1 MAQWVAAKVSGRET
15 SRPRGDMAA
24 DAPLRLGTFA
34 AEARYADLPPEI
46 VEKAKRHILD
56 TLGAGLAGA
65 TSEEA
70 KRTLAA
76 LLATDGPGSA
86 VVWGTHQSLSPRNA
100 ALING
105 TAAHAFELD
114 DTGGCDHSGAVV
126 LPAALAALDIAKRPV
141 SGAEFILAIVLG
153 YDVARRVLDGFGG
166 YPAHNEPGWHST
178 GTCGTFGAA
187 VASARVL
194 GLDAVRTAA
203 AISTAASFSS
213 GLWAFVHDGAMT
225 KRLHAG
231 RAAEGGLLAAQLA
244 AAGVR
249 GPMRIF
255 DDVWGGFFK
264 TLGHRPPVPDALLR
278 DLGRDWR
285 IRIAAIK
292 PYASCRDT
300 HSAVDAVRRILA
312 RCPLQPDDIS
322 AVGVRA
328 NAFLNGMVGGR
339 DCAAL
344 PAAQMSLPYAV
355 AAAIVFRANGL
366 SVYTEERRRD
376 PKLLAM
382 IERVTMV
389 MDPTVV
395 SSAKSSVTV
404 YLKNGIAIEEPT
416 AIPLGAPENPVDDKA
431 LMAKFEELAGL
442 VVGAQECA
450 KLGAALVALDRVE
463 DMRALPPLLQLSRSD
478 AVSAQRV

>member
-1 MAQWVAAKVSGRET
+1 MAMQASRRLATFVAG
-15 SRPRGDMAA
+15 
-24 DAPLRLGTFA
+24 
-34 AEARYADLPPEI
+34 ARFEDVPAEI

-70 KRTLAA
+70 KRAHAA
-76 LLATDGPGSA
+76 LLVTDAPGPTI
-86 VVWGTHQSLSPRNA
+86 VWGTHHKLSPRNA
-100 ALING
+100 ALTNG

-126 LPAALAALDIAKRPV
+126 LPAALASLEIAKRPV

-153 YDVARRVLDGFGG
+153 YDVARRVLDSFGG

-187 VASARVL
+187 AAAARIL
-194 GLDAVRTAA
+194 ALDADKTAA

-213 GLWAFVHDGAMT
+213 GLWAFIHDGAMT

-244 AAGVR
+244 SADVT
-249 GPMRIF
+249 GPARIF

-264 TLGHRPPVPDALLR
+264 TFGHRPPAPEALLQN
-278 DLGRDWR
+278 LGTDWR
-285 IRIAAIK
+285 MRHAAIK

-300 HSAVDAVRRILA
+300 HAAVDAVRRILS
-312 RCPLQPDDIS
+312 RRPLQPEDI
-322 AVGVRA
+322 AGVRVRV
-328 NAFLNGMVGGR
+328 NQFLNGMVGGR
-339 DCAAL
+339 DCATL

-355 AAAIVFRANGL
+355 AAALVFRANGL
-366 SVYTEERRRD
+366 LAYTEQRRRD

-382 IERVTMV
+382 IERIQIVT
-389 MDPTVV
+389 DPTVV
-395 SSAKSSVTV
+395 SSAASSLT
-404 YLKNGIAIEEPT
+404 LQLHDGSSIEEPT
-416 AIPLGAPENPVDDKA
+416 AIALGAPENPVDDRA
-431 LMAKFEELAGL
+431 LLAKFEELAGL
-442 VVGAQECA
+442 IVTTQARTE
-450 KLGAALVALDRVE
+450 LGAAVLDLSAKTEVRT
-463 DMRALPPLLQLSRSD
+463 LFPLLRGHHSGIDRGQWR
-478 AVSAQRV
+478 

>member
-1 MAQWVAAKVSGRET
+1 MH
-15 SRPRGDMAA
+15 
-24 DAPLRLGTFA
+24 APARLGSFIA
-34 AEARYADLPPEI
+34 NARYEDVPADI

-70 KRTLAA
+70 KRSLAA
-76 LLATDGPGSA
+76 LLLTDGPGPA
-86 VVWGTHQSLSPRNA
+86 VVWGTRSRLSPRNA
-100 ALING
+100 AFING

-141 SGAEFILAIVLG
+141 GGAEFILAIVLG

-187 VASARVL
+187 TAAARIL
-194 GLDAVRTAA
+194 GLDATSTAA

-213 GLWAFVHDGAMT
+213 GLWAFIHDGAMT

-244 AAGVR
+244 AAAVT
-249 GPMRIF
+249 GPTRIF

-264 TLGHRPPVPDALLR
+264 TFGHRPPSPAALVR
-278 DLGRDWR
+278 DLGKDWR
-285 IRIAAIK
+285 IRVAAIK

-300 HSAVDAVRRILA
+300 HSAVEAVRRILA
-312 RCPLQPDDIS
+312 RRALRPEEIAS
-322 AVGVRA
+322 VHVRS
-328 NAFLNGMVGGR
+328 NAFLNGMVGGH
-339 DCAAL
+339 DCRTL

-355 AAAIVFRANGL
+355 ATALVFQANGL
-366 SVYTEERRRD
+366 LAYTEERRRD

-382 IERVTMV
+382 IERVHMV
-389 MDPTVV
+389 IDPTVV
-395 SSAKSSVTV
+395 SSANSSLTLQ
-404 YLKNGIAIEEPT
+404 LKDGSTIEEPT
-416 AIPLGAPENPVDDKA
+416 TIAWGAAENPVDDKS
-431 LMAKFEELAGL
+431 LLCKFAELAGL
-442 VVGAQECA
+442 VV
-450 KLGAALVALDRVE
+450 AAAEQSELAAAVLDLDRRPDVGT
-463 DMRALPPLLQLSRSD
+463 LLPLLRASRD
-478 AVSAQRV
+478 AAPAGGGHEA

>member
-1 MAQWVAAKVSGRET
+1 MAT
-15 SRPRGDMAA
+15 S
-24 DAPLRLGTFA
+24 APLRLGTFA
-34 AEARYADLPPEI
+34 ASARYADLPAEI
-46 VEKAKRHILD
+46 VGKAKRHILD

-70 KRTLAA
+70 KRALSSVLASE
-76 LLATDGPGSA
+76 GPGPTT
-86 VVWGTHQSLSPRNA
+86 VWGTQRKLSPRNA

-114 DTGGCDHSGAVV
+114 DAGGCDHSGAVV
-126 LPAALAALDIAKRPV
+126 LPAALAALDITKRPI
-141 SGAEFILAIVLG
+141 SGAEFILAVVLG

-166 YPAHNEPGWHST
+166 YSAHNEPGWHST

-187 VASARVL
+187 AAAARIL
-194 GLDAVRTAA
+194 GLDAATTAA

-213 GLWAFVHDGAMT
+213 GLWAFIHDGAMT

-244 AAGVR
+244 AADVA
-249 GPMRIF
+249 GPTRVF

-264 TLGHRPPVPDALLR
+264 TFAHQPPTPEALLR
-278 DLGRDWR
+278 ELGSDWR
-285 IRIAAIK
+285 IQIAVIK

-300 HSAVDAVRRILA
+300 HSAVDAVQRILA
-312 RCPLQPDDIS
+312 RRPLQPADI
-322 AVGVRA
+322 ANIRVRT

-339 DCAAL
+339 DCATL

-355 AAAIVFRANGL
+355 AAAVVFRANGL
-366 SVYTEERRRD
+366 SAYTPERRRD

-389 MDPTVV
+389 IDPTVV
-395 SSAKSSVTV
+395 SSAKSSVAVQLRDGTS
-404 YLKNGIAIEEPT
+404 IEEPT
-416 AIPLGAPENPVDDKA
+416 AIARGAPENPVDDPA
-431 LMAKFEELAGL
+431 LMAKFEELAKL
-442 VVGAQECA
+442 VVGAEECA
-450 KLGAALVALDRVE
+450 ELRAALMDLDRAE
-463 DMRALPPLLQLSRSD
+463 DARTLLPLLRSSRGS
-478 AVSAQRV
+478 AISAQRS

>member
-1 MAQWVAAKVSGRET
+1 MACRKAACDVT
-15 SRPRGDMAA
+15 S

-34 AEARYADLPPEI
+34 TNARFTDLPVEI

-70 KRTLAA
+70 RRALAA
-76 LLATDGPGSA
+76 VLAIEGSGPT
-86 VVWGTHQSLSPRNA
+86 VVWGTRLKLSPRNA
-100 ALING
+100 ALVNG

-126 LPAALAALDIAKRPV
+126 LPAALAALDIAERPV

-153 YDVARRVLDGFGG
+153 YDLARRVLDGFGG

-187 VASARVL
+187 VASARIL
-194 GLDAVRTAA
+194 GLDAARTAA
-203 AISTAASFSS
+203 AISTAASFSG
-213 GLWAFVHDGAMT
+213 GLWAFIHDGAMT

-244 AAGVR
+244 AAGVT
-249 GPMRIF
+249 GPMRVF
-255 DDVWGGFFK
+255 NDVWGGFFK
-264 TLGHRPPVPDALLR
+264 TYAHRPPIADALLR
-278 DLGRDWR
+278 DLGSDWR

-300 HSAVDAVRRILA
+300 HAAVDAVRRILA
-312 RCPLQPDDIS
+312 RHSLRPDDIS
-322 AVGVRA
+322 EVRVRA
-328 NAFLNGMVGGR
+328 NAFLNGMVGGY
-339 DCAAL
+339 DCATL

-366 SVYTEERRRD
+366 SAYAAERRHD
-376 PKLLAM
+376 PELLAM
-382 IERVTMV
+382 IERVTIV
-389 MDPTVV
+389 IDPSVV
-395 SSAKSSVTV
+395 SSAQSS
-404 YLKNGIAIEEPT
+404 LSLHLRNGTAIEEPT
-416 AIPLGAPENPVDDKA
+416 AIPLGAPENPVDDRA
-431 LMAKFEELAGL
+431 LMCKFVELAGL
-442 VVGAQECA
+442 VVGGEECA
-450 KLGAALVALDRVE
+450 KLGAALIALDHAN
-463 DMRALPPLLQLSRSD
+463 DMRALLPLLQPSHSG
-478 AVSAQRV
+478 VSAQPL

>member
-1 MAQWVAAKVSGRET
+1 MHALT
-15 SRPRGDMAA
+15 
-24 DAPLRLGTFA
+24 RLSTFV
-34 AEARYADLPPEI
+34 AEARCEDLPPEI

-70 KRTLAA
+70 KRSLAA
-76 LLATDGPGSA
+76 LLSTDGPGAA
-86 VVWGTHQSLSPRNA
+86 VVWGTQSKLSPRNA

-126 LPAALAALDIAKRPV
+126 VPAALAALEIASRPV
-141 SGAEFILAIVLG
+141 SGAEFVLAIVLG

-187 VASARVL
+187 AAAARIL
-194 GLDAVRTAA
+194 GLDATRTGA
-203 AISTAASFSS
+203 AISIAASFSS
-213 GLWAFVHDGAMT
+213 GLWAFIHDGAMT

-244 AAGVR
+244 AAQVT
-249 GPMRIF
+249 GPVRIF

-264 TLGHRPPVPDALLR
+264 TFGHRPATPALLQ

-285 IRIAAIK
+285 IRGAAIK

-300 HSAVDAVRRILA
+300 HAAVDAVRRILRRHA
-312 RCPLQPDDIS
+312 LEPDAIV
-322 AVGVRA
+322 AVRVRV

-344 PAAQMSLPYAV
+344 PAAQMSLPYAL

-366 SVYTEERRRD
+366 LAYAEERRAD

-382 IERVTMV
+382 IERIHLVI
-389 MDPTVV
+389 DPMVV
-395 SSAKSSVTV
+395 SSAKSSLTV
-404 YLKNGIAIEEPT
+404 QTKDGRTIEEPT
-416 AIPLGAPENPVDDKA
+416 AIPLGAAENPLDDRA
-431 LMAKFEELAGL
+431 LLAKFAELAGL
-442 VVGAQECA
+442 VLGTRQCA
-450 KLGAALVALDRVE
+450 ELGAAVLDLNGRQDV
-463 DMRALPPLLQLSRSD
+463 RRLLPLLRRSRND
-478 AVSAQRV
+478 ASAIGGQPAVRPSSPA

>member
-1 MAQWVAAKVSGRET
+1 MTTAAS
-15 SRPRGDMAA
+15 
-24 DAPLRLGTFA
+24 LQLGTFVA
-34 AEARYADLPPEI
+34 CARLADVPLDMR
-46 VEKAKRHILD
+46 EKAKRHILD

-70 KRTLAA
+70 WRVLAA
-76 LLATDGPGSA
+76 VLATDGAGSSL
-86 VVWGTHQSLSPRNA
+86 VWGTDQKLSPRNA
-100 ALING
+100 ALVNG

-126 LPAALAALDIAKRPV
+126 LPAALAALDMPKRRV
-141 SGAEFILAIVLG
+141 SGGEFLLAVVLG

-187 VASARVL
+187 ATAARIL
-194 GLDAVRTAA
+194 GLDATRTAA

-213 GLWAFVHDGAMT
+213 GLWAFIHDGAMT
-225 KRLHAG
+225 KRVHAG

-244 AAGVR
+244 AADVT
-249 GPMRIF
+249 GPMNVF

-264 TLGHRPPVPDALLR
+264 TFGHRPPVPEALVR

-300 HSAVDAVRRILA
+300 HSAVDAVRRILQ
-312 RCPLQPDDIS
+312 RRLLEPDDI
-322 AVGVRA
+322 AEVRVRA
-328 NAFLNGMVGGR
+328 NAFLNGMVGGH
-339 DCAAL
+339 DCATL

-366 SVYTEERRRD
+366 SAYTSERRRD

-382 IERVTMV
+382 IERVTIV
-389 MDPTVV
+389 VDPTVV
-395 SSAKSSVTV
+395 SSAESSVAVHLRDGTM
-404 YLKNGIAIEEPT
+404 LEEPT
-416 AIPLGAPENPVDDKA
+416 GIPLGAPENPVDDAA
-431 LMAKFEELAGL
+431 LMAKFEELAGIVL
-442 VVGAQECA
+442 APEPR
-450 KLGAALVALDRVE
+450 AALGRTLLALDECE
-463 DMRALPPLLQLSRSD
+463 DARALLPLLRQSPGAGPARRS
-478 AVSAQRV
+478 

>member
-1 MAQWVAAKVSGRET
+1 M
-15 SRPRGDMAA
+15 
-24 DAPLRLGTFA
+24 DAPMRLGSFVA
-34 AEARYADLPPEI
+34 NARFEDVPTEI

-56 TLGAGLAGA
+56 TMGAGLAGA

-70 KRTLAA
+70 KRALAA
-76 LLATDGPGSA
+76 LLATDGAGPS
-86 VVWGTHQSLSPRNA
+86 VVWGTRRKLSPRNA

-126 LPAALAALDIAKRPV
+126 LPAALAALDIGRRPV
-141 SGAEFILAIVLG
+141 SGAEFVLAVVLG

-187 VASARVL
+187 AAAARLL
-194 GLDAVRTAA
+194 GLDAAKTAA

-213 GLWAFVHDGAMT
+213 GVWAFIHDGAMT

-244 AAGVR
+244 AAEIT
-249 GPMRIF
+249 GPSRVF

-264 TLGHRPPVPDALLR
+264 TFGHRPPVPEALVR
-278 DLGRDWR
+278 DLGSDWR

-300 HSAVDAVRRILA
+300 HSAVDAARRILA
-312 RCPLQPDDIS
+312 RRKLAPADI
-322 AVGVRA
+322 AEVRVRA
-328 NAFLNGMVGGR
+328 NSFLNGMVGGR
-339 DCAAL
+339 DCATL

-355 AAAIVFRANGL
+355 AAAIVFGTNGL
-366 SVYTEERRRD
+366 SAYSDERRRD
-376 PKLLAM
+376 PALLAM
-382 IERVTMV
+382 IERTRIEI
-389 MDPTVV
+389 DETVQ
-395 SSAKSSVTV
+395 SSAQSAVTFH
-404 YLKNGIAIEEPT
+404 LRDGTTIEEAT
-416 AIPLGAPENPVDDKA
+416 AIPLGAPENPVDDA
-431 LMAKFEELAGL
+431 GLVAKFDELAGL
-442 VVGAQECA
+442 V
-450 KLGAALVALDRVE
+450 LGTAESGRLGRMLLALDKE
-463 DMRALPPLLQLSRSD
+463 KDARAMLSLLPRSRD
-478 AVSAQRV
+478 

>member
-1 MAQWVAAKVSGRET
+1 MT
-15 SRPRGDMAA
+15 A
-24 DAPLRLGTFA
+24 DAPLRLGAFA
-34 AEARYADLPPEI
+34 AEARYADLPFEI

-65 TSEEA
+65 TSDEG

-76 LLATDGPGSA
+76 VLAADGPGPT
-86 VVWGTHQSLSPRNA
+86 VVWGTRHRLSPRNA
-100 ALING
+100 ALVNG

-126 LPAALAALDIAKRPV
+126 VPAALAALDIAGRPV
-141 SGAEFILAIVLG
+141 GGAEFILAVVLG
-153 YDVARRVLDGFGG
+153 YDVARRVLEGFGG

-187 VASARVL
+187 VASARIL
-194 GLDAVRTAA
+194 GLDAVGTAA
-203 AISTAASFSS
+203 AIGTAASFSS
-213 GLWAFVHDGAMT
+213 GLWAFIHDGAMT

-264 TLGHRPPVPDALLR
+264 TFGHRPPAPEALLR

-285 IRIAAIK
+285 IRSAAIK

-312 RCPLQPDDIS
+312 RHPLRPDDICE
-322 AVGVRA
+322 VRVRA
-328 NAFLNGMVGGR
+328 NAFLYGMVGGR
-339 DCAAL
+339 DCATL

-355 AAAIVFRANGL
+355 AAAIVFGANGL
-366 SVYTEERRRD
+366 SAYSEERRRD
-376 PKLLAM
+376 PGLLAM
-382 IERVTMV
+382 IARVTMV
-389 MDPTVV
+389 LDPTVA

-404 YLKNGIAIEEPT
+404 HLKDGAVIEEQT
-416 AIPLGAPENPVDDKA
+416 AVPLGAPENPVDDTA
-431 LMAKFEELAGL
+431 LMAKFEELARL
-442 VVGAQECA
+442 VVGAQQSAELA
-450 KLGAALVALDRVE
+450 AALLALDRMQ
-463 DMRALPPLLQLSRSD
+463 DMRALPPLLQPSRAD
-478 AVSAQRV
+478 AASARTI